1 MIKRINYDNLKRIG
15 LRLFIFFLLISALI
29 SIVAV
34 LSGSFG
40 DFEQKTL
47 VTTFTISAS
56 TICSMSCIAFIS
68 KRKKKILGY
77 SGIGFTFAGAFLL
90 ILGVWINLQNHLYWN
105 TTVTFIIFA
114 LASAHSFLLMM
125 PSLSKKHTWVQ
136 YLTGVTIVFL
146 ALLIINA
153 VWFEVDTDMY
163 YKFLTIVSIIVVLE
177 TVVIPM
183 LKILSKKH
191 AKINTDFEDKIILE
205 KVNGNIFK
213 DKNGR
218 IFELKIVDDCS
229 KLIE

>member
-1 MIKRINYDNLKRIG
+1 MLNEINYDNLKRIG
-15 LRLFIFFLLISALI
+15 LRLFIFFLLITTLI

-34 LSGSFG
+34 LSGGFG

-56 TICSMSCIAFIS
+56 TICCMSCIVFMR
-68 KRKKKILGY
+68 KKKKKILGY

-90 ILGVWINLQNHLYWN
+90 ILGVWTNLQNHFYWN

-125 PSLSKKHTWVQ
+125 PSLSKKHIWVQ

-153 VWFEVDTDMY
+153 VWFEVDNDMY

-177 TVVIPM
+177 TVVIPI
-183 LKILSKKH
+183 LKILSKKL
-191 AKINTDFEDKIILE
+191 AKINTDFEEKIILE
-205 KVNGNIFK
+205 KVSGNIFK

-218 IFELKIVDDCS
+218 IIELKIIDDCS
-229 KLIE
+229 ELKE